1 MEDRATFR
9 LTPRLIFG
17 VCVLL
22 FGGLLLLDQMD
33 LLNARDYLLY
43 WPAGLIAL
51 GLVKLAQPGSRGGG
65 LFLAGVGAALLLSN
79 LGYVELDIELVLP
92 ALLVL
97 GGARL
102 IFGELFRRRRGAGGG
117 EGTLASAEIDAFA
130 ILGGVKRSSSSQS
143 FRGGSASAIMGATEI
158 DLRAARITG
167 GEAVIDTLA
176 FWGGVEIF
184 VPEDWEVVQRG
195 VPILGAFD
203 DSTRPPLSGNA
214 PRLIIKGMAIMG
226 AVEIRNWKKEEHEVR
241 RLLRDEAGRHDRRD
255 DLRNDLE
262 IPAGPLGR

>member
-22 FGGLLLLDQMD
+22 FGSLLLLDQMD
-33 LLNARDYLLY
+33 VLDARDYLLY

-51 GLVKLAQPGSRGGG
+51 GLVKLVQPGSRGGG

-79 LGYVELDIELVLP
+79 LGYIELDVELVLP

-97 GGARL
+97 GGMRL
-102 IFGELFRRRRGAGGG
+102 IFGELFRRRRGLG
-117 EGTLASAEIDAFA
+117 EGATASAEIDSFA
-130 ILGGVKRSSSSQS
+130 ILGGVKRASSSQS
-143 FRGGSASAIMGATEI
+143 FRGGSVSAIMGAAEV
-158 DLRAARITG
+158 DLRAAQIAG

-176 FWGGVEIF
+176 FWGGIEIF
-184 VPEDWEVVQRG
+184 VPEGWEVVQRG
-195 VPILGAFD
+195 VPILGAFED
-203 DSTRPPLSGNA
+203 YTRPPLSSNA

-226 AVEIRNWKKEEHEVR
+226 GVDIRNWKKEEQDVR
-241 RLLRDEAGRHDRRD
+241 HLLRDEPGDRHDRRD
-255 DLRNDLE
+255 DRE
-262 IPAGPLGR
+262 TSAGQLGR